1 MSMLI
6 AGACCCGSDEPP
18 PPTCVD
24 CPKPNLRLLVSYR
37 GEFSSADGVHATTV
51 INRTAVFQYNSQFPL
66 TYQLVS
72 YVNTGT
78 FQQVS
83 PCGAINLSLSNLSAL
98 DSPAQCFHVISPR
111 QLFIGNGLLTLSA
124 ACCAPAIP
132 NTPCSQILVDY
143 VPGSP
148 AQMAGVESRLP
159 VGSVVWDGCD
169 VYADDA
175 AYQEVVRDPIT
186 NKVVMTYSESA
197 SWGAEKI

>member
-6 AGACCCGSDEPP
+6 AGACCCDNVPP
-18 PPTCVD
+18 PPTCFN
-24 CPKPNLRLLVSYR
+24 CPKPKLRLSVSYR
-37 GEFSSADGVHATTV
+37 GEFVSADGVHATTV
-51 INRTAVFQYNSQFPL
+51 IDRTAVFQYNPQFPL
-66 TYQLVS
+66 TYQVVS

-78 FQQVS
+78 FQGAS
-83 PCGAINLSLSNLSAL
+83 PCGVTNLSLSNLPAL
-98 DSPAQCFHVISPR
+98 FSPDQCFGVINPR

-148 AQMAGVESRLP
+148 AQNAGVESRLP
-159 VGSVVWDGCD
+159 VADVVWDGCN
-169 VYADDA
+169 VYAGDA